1 MSTAFTCR
9 FFRRGA
15 PDGQFTLILREFD
28 DKTGMAKAAADEAA
42 RLICEAIRA
51 RGRARIVVATGRSQI
66 EFLESL
72 VTASDIAWSQLELF
86 HLDEYIGLPGD
97 HPASFQHYIRERI
110 LARVPLGRAW
120 LLDGAADPE
129 KECKRVGE
137 ALVAA
142 PIDVAFAGIGENGHL
157 AFNDPPADFDTE
169 EPFIVADLAER
180 GRLQQVGGGWFA
192 SLEEVPRMAIT
203 MSIRQILKSHAIL
216 CLASGARKAEAVK
229 LCLEGDIGPMAPA
242 SALRLHENATVF
254 LDREA
259 AALLQGSQ
267 LSA

>member
-1 MSTAFTCR
+1 
-9 FFRRGA
+9 
-15 PDGQFTLILREFD
+15 LILREFD
-28 DKTGMAKAAADEAA
+28 DKTGIAKATADEAA
-42 RLICEAIRA
+42 RLIRDAIAA
-51 RGRARIVVATGRSQI
+51 RDRARIVAATGSSQI

-72 VTASDIAWSQLELF
+72 VTAPGIAWGHVELF
-86 HLDEYIGLPGD
+86 HLDEYIGLAGD

-110 LARVPLGRAW
+110 LQRVPVGRAW
-120 LLDGAADPE
+120 LLDGAADPQA
-129 KECKRVGE
+129 ECKRVGE
-137 ALVAA
+137 AIAAA

-180 GRLQQVGGGWFA
+180 GRQQQVREGWFA
-192 SLEEVPRMAIT
+192 SLEEVPRSAIT
-203 MSIRQILKSHAIL
+203 MSIRQILKAREIL
-216 CLASGARKAEAVK
+216 CLVSGTRKAEAVK

-259 AALLQGSQ
+259 AALLQ
-267 LSA
+267 SA